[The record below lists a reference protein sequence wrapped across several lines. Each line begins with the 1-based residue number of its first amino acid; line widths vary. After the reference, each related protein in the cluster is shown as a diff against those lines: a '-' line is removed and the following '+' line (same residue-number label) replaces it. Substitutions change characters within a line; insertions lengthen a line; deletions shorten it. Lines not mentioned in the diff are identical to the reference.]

1 MSERRRVVLTGLG
14 TVNPLANSVSGY
26 WDALMACKSG
36 IAQITRFSTDDF
48 DSHIGGE
55 VKNWDSFRPEAI
67 DHRDWKHMDLFTQY
81 AVTSAIEAVEDAGL
95 DFDKT
100 SPDMCGVVIG
110 SGIGGLMEIE
120 TQHVRMLDKGPS
132 RVSPFTVPKMMVN
145 AASGCVALQ
154 YNLRGPNF
162 SVVTACASA
171 AHSIGESCRII
182 QRGEADVM
190 VTGGSEVGV
199 TKVGLASFCALKGLS
214 TRNDD
219 PEHASRPWDRDR
231 DGFLL
236 AEGAGIIILEELE
249 HAKARG
255 AKIYAELTGYGS
267 SCDAH
272 HITAPDPEAHG
283 AILAVERA
291 LKDAQVN
298 TTDVDYINAHGT
310 STQMGDVAEV
320 NGIKKVFGD
329 HATSGALKVSSTKSA
344 TGHLLGASAGI
355 EIVACAKAME
365 TGVLPAT
372 LNLENPDERCLN
384 VDLIPNTPREAK
396 VDVVMSNSFGFGGHN
411 ACLVLRRYNG

>member
-14 TVNPLANSVSGY
+14 TVNPLANSVPEY

-36 IAQITRFSTDDF
+36 IAQISRFPTDDF

-55 VKNWDSFRPEAI
+55 VKGWDGFRPETV
-67 DHRDWKHMDLFTQY
+67 DHRDWKHMDLFAQY
-81 AVTSAIEAVEDAGL
+81 AVQSSIEAIEDSGL
-95 DFDKT
+95 DFSKVN
-100 SPDMCGVVIG
+100 PDMCGVVIG

-120 TQHVRMLDKGPS
+120 SQHVRMLEKGPS

-154 YNLRGPNF
+154 FNLRGPNF

-182 QRGEADVM
+182 QRGEADMM

-199 TKVGLASFCALKGLS
+199 TKVGLASFCSLKGLS

-219 PEHASRPWDRDR
+219 PEHASRPWDQGR

-236 AEGAGIIILEELE
+236 AEGAGIIVLEELE

-255 AKIYAELTGYGS
+255 AKIYGELTGYGS

-272 HITAPDPEAHG
+272 HITAPDPEANG

-310 STQMGDVAEV
+310 STQLGDIAEI

-329 HATSGALKVSSTKSA
+329 HATGGKLMVSSTKSA
-344 TGHLLGASAGI
+344 TGHLLGASAGV

-365 TGVLPAT
+365 QGSLPAT
-372 LNLENPDERCLN
+372 LNLENPDERCQG
-384 VDLIPNTPREAK
+384 VDLIPNTPREAT

-411 ACLVLRRYNG
+411 ACLVLSRFDD